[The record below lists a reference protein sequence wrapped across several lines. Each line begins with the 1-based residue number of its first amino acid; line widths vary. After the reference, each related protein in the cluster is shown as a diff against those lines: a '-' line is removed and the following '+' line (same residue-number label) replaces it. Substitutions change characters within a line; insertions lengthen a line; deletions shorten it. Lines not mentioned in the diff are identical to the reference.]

1 MRWYTCV
8 IVLCLLSSFCT
19 AVAAS
24 CSRLSVSL
32 AIQLESSCLPA
43 RSWLH
48 AGMRLRGGTAAEDHD
63 KKDAQA
69 VASAG
74 AWSLTEVRNRAV
86 EEVMAELFDSANAG
100 NTTAMCLLGCLQS
113 QCSDR
118 KDEVLAFRCFL
129 SAAQKGNVVAQYNL
143 GLCYSE
149 GRGVRQ
155 DQIKAT
161 KWYRSAADAGDVE
174 ALRLMAIRLNDG
186 RGCDTSLQA
195 ATAAFV
201 RAAEAGDS
209 SSEFN
214 LGVRY
219 ASAHGIPS
227 LSGAHAGTFFLGGG
241 ARGVVTNK
249 GGVGAGS
256 RAGDLEDALSH
267 LDNDSSGED
276 ETRDPALIRVAVEW
290 YTRAAHKGH
299 CKAMYNLAQL
309 LDKNGGCP
317 GSGGDNDAGLWLQKA
332 SERKYAR
339 AQYALARALARDAA
353 HLRAS
358 GRKAVAAGAVG
369 SGDPRRGQVGQG
381 SETGEHEAHAQRAR
395 QIEEESARWL
405 HAAASQ
411 GYGKALYALGLQ
423 HAEGRDGV
431 PKNLT
436 AALGFFLGAH
446 DANLQG
452 AWLRYEACNRSLAWQ
467 KFPEQLRAEQRALAA
482 RARRALKLRR
492 AAKKAAES
500 MWFPLAR
507 DQKSSRA
514 LVAAAMAQADEAR
527 RLSQMPDMH
536 SALTACR
543 KRMACEG
550 LRGKAAAKAVSA
562 LEAKS
567 HAVVNVDE
575 ALGSTSLTQ
584 SLQQVQPDA
593 QQRRWT
599 QHVDVDVGIR
609 TAGHVANHGA
619 SALPAERDALRAAM
633 GTLRGRAQTRGEDS
647 KGSLNLDAQM
657 KQALAKTLA
666 TVAPTDAGAQ
676 RMLNVLRPMPSH
688 DAFVAAVG
696 RDEAARRVGG
706 EGGGDTR
713 RMGGGASPKTGGQGR
728 GVHAREASLAA
739 LDNYVDVNALD

>member
-1 MRWYTCV
+1 
-8 IVLCLLSSFCT
+8 
-19 AVAAS
+19 
-24 CSRLSVSL
+24 
-32 AIQLESSCLPA
+32 
-43 RSWLH
+43 
-48 AGMRLRGGTAAEDHD
+48 
-63 KKDAQA
+63 
-69 VASAG
+69 
-74 AWSLTEVRNRAV
+74 
-86 EEVMAELFDSANAG
+86 
-100 NTTAMCLLGCLQS
+100 
-113 QCSDR
+113 
-118 KDEVLAFRCFL
+118 
-129 SAAQKGNVVAQYNL
+129 
-143 GLCYSE
+143 
-149 GRGVRQ
+149 
-155 DQIKAT
+155 
-161 KWYRSAADAGDVE
+161 
-174 ALRLMAIRLNDG
+174 
-186 RGCDTSLQA
+186 
-195 ATAAFV
+195 
-201 RAAEAGDS
+201 
-209 SSEFN
+209 
-214 LGVRY
+214 
-219 ASAHGIPS
+219 
-227 LSGAHAGTFFLGGG
+227 
-241 ARGVVTNK
+241 
-249 GGVGAGS
+249 
-256 RAGDLEDALSH
+256 
-267 LDNDSSGED
+267 
-276 ETRDPALIRVAVEW
+276 
-290 YTRAAHKGH
+290 
-299 CKAMYNLAQL
+299 
-309 LDKNGGCP
+309 
-317 GSGGDNDAGLWLQKA
+317 
-332 SERKYAR
+332 
-339 AQYALARALARDAA
+339 
-353 HLRAS
+353 
-358 GRKAVAAGAVG
+358 
-369 SGDPRRGQVGQG
+369 
-381 SETGEHEAHAQRAR
+381 
-395 QIEEESARWL
+395 
-405 HAAASQ
+405 
-411 GYGKALYALGLQ
+411 
-423 HAEGRDGV
+423 
-431 PKNLT
+431 
-436 AALGFFLGAH
+436 
-446 DANLQG
+446 
-452 AWLRYEACNRSLAWQ
+452 
-467 KFPEQLRAEQRALAA
+467 
-482 RARRALKLRR
+482 
-492 AAKKAAES
+492 